1 MGLTVPNGFSITGI
15 VKFHEVSLSE
25 VEAER
30 EEECSLEGLVLP
42 DPCWNTTYSPSGT
55 HSARRRVRRMD
66 SIEVSGNN

>member
-30 EEECSLEGLVLP
+30 EGECSQEGLG
-42 DPCWNTTYSPSGT
+42 TSGSLLE
-55 HSARRRVRRMD
+55 HYIQSVRD
-66 SIEVSGNN
+66 TLGVETGKEDG